1 MVAAGP
7 PWGYRGRKERREQS
21 TVSSWA
27 QQIPPKVSAIPWYCI
42 TQGLLQIATSFLHPF
57 MYWPKVW
64 PVPQVHICTF
74 AFSLILFLER
84 ASSFDLSFFFFFLPA
99 MSSSL
104 CLSHMWTHRKWP
116 HAKINIWDLP
126 GSPWLRL
133 RAPSSRSPGSIT
145 CQGTRSHVSQLRPGA
160 AKLIKKRKS
169 FLSDSVHFSC
179 VSMSHH
185 PAFLFPP
192 SECSWLME
200 HVVVTFSQIAT
211 REWSWTVCETHWRC
225 AVRLLSYVLKPERFI
240 NFPSRTPFIM
250 AASIKVV
257 KTAFGV
263 AYLNLLMS
271 ICEMY
276 AYLQR

>member
-1 MVAAGP
+1 
-7 PWGYRGRKERREQS
+7 
-21 TVSSWA
+21 
-27 QQIPPKVSAIPWYCI
+27 
-42 TQGLLQIATSFLHPF
+42 
-57 MYWPKVW
+57 
-64 PVPQVHICTF
+64 
-74 AFSLILFLER
+74 
-84 ASSFDLSFFFFFLPA
+84 

-145 CQGTRSHVSQLRPGA
+145 CQGTRSHVPQLRPGA

-200 HVVVTFSQIAT
+200 HVVLTFSQIAT
-211 REWSWTVCETHWRC
+211 REWSWTVCETHWWC

-263 AYLNLLMS
+263 AYLNILMS